1 MILVKFLINSAY
13 VLVSYKPILVYA
25 INNKSCAPSLILKSI
40 KDEQIKIAI
49 LIFFFFCKPMA
60 VLPISKCLRNFYQTR
75 AGLQYFYCIQKCFNT
90 FNTTINAFH
99 TSYNLSHLTMCFRAA
114 AGALVSLQA
123 QGLALDRAI
132 NLSYVADLPRGF
144 LKKVMKRRWGSQ
156 RDTSYNKVFM
166 LCILGAGVRQD
177 ITRSKYFHRV
187 T

>member
-1 MILVKFLINSAY
+1 
-13 VLVSYKPILVYA
+13 
-25 INNKSCAPSLILKSI
+25 
-40 KDEQIKIAI
+40 
-49 LIFFFFCKPMA
+49 MA

-99 TSYNLSHLTMCFRAA
+99 TSYNLS
-114 AGALVSLQA
+114 
-123 QGLALDRAI
+123 
-132 NLSYVADLPRGF
+132 YVADLPRGF
-144 LKKVMKRRWGSQ
+144 LKKVMKRRWGSR